1 MSKSELETIINQAW
15 DKKEEVNK
23 NSDKKIIDAI
33 LSANVPAIFPGKDLF
48 KSSLE

>member
-1 MSKSELETIINQAW
+1 MNKNELETIINQAW

-33 LSANVPAIFPGKDLF
+33 NQTINDLD
-48 KSSLE
+48 SG